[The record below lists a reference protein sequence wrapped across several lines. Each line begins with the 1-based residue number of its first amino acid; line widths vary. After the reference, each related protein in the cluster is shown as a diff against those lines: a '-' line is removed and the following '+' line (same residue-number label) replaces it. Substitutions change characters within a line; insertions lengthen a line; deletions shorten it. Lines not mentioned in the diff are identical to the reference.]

1 MGGYKPSAAYQP
13 SSSRAS
19 GTTRTSG
26 GAANSE
32 DEERDRLADL
42 DRKLAALES
51 KDNSL
56 KNLRSKSKFENKVS
70 ELSDSVT
77 SDDGLSVGGADS
89 ESDSFLT
96 DSVGASRG
104 STRKANDRGGRSVLA
119 SSQSI
124 EFSVTEQE
132 VFDSQVLEDFDYT
145 TNAVSPKSNR
155 TNAKRSSG
163 W

>member
-1 MGGYKPSAAYQP
+1 MGGYEPSAAYKP
-13 SSSRAS
+13 SNSTSSSRAS
-19 GTTRTSG
+19 

-56 KNLRSKSKFENKVS
+56 KSLRAKSKFEDNKVA

-96 DSVGASRG
+96 DSVGASRS
-104 STRKANDRGGRSVLA
+104 STKKANDRSGRSALA

-145 TNAVSPKSNR
+145 TKAVSPKSNR
-155 TNAKRSSG
+155 TNTKRSSG